1 MKHADLH
8 VSQVWCMHTFRLIIN
23 IFLAS
28 FSAGTPP
35 RRSPRV
41 QAQTQKE
48 PQCYTKRTPRPMPWT
63 AFDTT
68 GVIGDVF
75 RICKQSIE

>member
-8 VSQVWCMHTFRLIIN
+8 VSQVWCMHTFSLIGKV
-23 IFLAS
+23 FFAS
-28 FSAGTPP
+28 CSAGTPP

-48 PQCYTKRTPRPMPWT
+48 PQCYTKRTARLMPWT

-68 GVIGDVF
+68 GVIGNVC